1 MDNGTHTLFG
11 AAFAKTKLGRL
22 YRLAPLSLLLGA
34 NLPDTDIVITFFGGK
49 DSYLIHHRG
58 ITHSLL
64 GVVVEAL
71 LLAGV
76 MRWFERWRARSAA
89 GDPAR
94 PAPLTAPDTPNAPA
108 NWSAYLWPAFVGL
121 LSHPLLDSL
130 NNFGVRPWLPFAET
144 RYFGDLVFIV
154 DPWLWLVFGGA
165 ALLSGRRTGLGTAAW
180 LALAAAA
187 SVVIFRSERSPVH
200 LKVAWPCALALLTL
214 LRATGVG
221 LRSPSAPLV
230 AGALLTAL
238 YLGGLEVCART
249 AVSNF
254 MTEARNS
261 PPIRVDGELVTPRFV
276 MRSPAV
282 ANPFCWSICYEIF
295 DEVRWRIVSLDGSS
309 MKIAQRN
316 EVEIP
321 TNLSDPRVQRAMSLP
336 AAAAWRYFV
345 RVPTAWVETAADGGE
360 HVFLSDARYQWGR
373 GLSWCVVEIDLSK
386 AAGAA
391 DGDSGKT
398 R

>member
-1 MDNGTHTLFG
+1 
-11 AAFAKTKLGRL
+11 
-22 YRLAPLSLLLGA
+22 
-34 NLPDTDIVITFFGGK
+34 
-49 DSYLIHHRG
+49 
-58 ITHSLL
+58 
-64 GVVVEAL
+64 
-71 LLAGV
+71 
-76 MRWFERWRARSAA
+76 
-89 GDPAR
+89 
-94 PAPLTAPDTPNAPA
+94 
-108 NWSAYLWPAFVGL
+108 
-121 LSHPLLDSL
+121 
-130 NNFGVRPWLPFAET
+130 
-144 RYFGDLVFIV
+144 
-154 DPWLWLVFGGA
+154 
-165 ALLSGRRTGLGTAAW
+165 
-180 LALAAAA
+180 
-187 SVVIFRSERSPVH
+187 
-200 LKVAWPCALALLTL
+200 
-214 LRATGVG
+214 
-221 LRSPSAPLV
+221 V

-254 MTEARNS
+254 MAEARSS

-276 MRSPAV
+276 MRSPTV

-295 DEVRWRIVSLDGSS
+295 DEVRWRIVSIDGSS
-309 MKIAQRN
+309 TKIAQRT

>member
-11 AAFAKTKLGRL
+11 AALAKTKLGRL
-22 YRLAPLSLLLGA
+22 HRLAPLSLLLGA
-34 NLPDTDIVITFFGGK
+34 NLPDSDIVITFFGGK

-71 LLAGV
+71 LLAAV
-76 MRWFERWRARSAA
+76 MRFAERRA
-89 GDPAR
+89 PAR
-94 PAPLTAPDTPNAPA
+94 FT
-108 NWSAYLWPAFVGL
+108 AYLWPALAGL
-121 LSHPLLDSL
+121 FSHPLLDSL

-187 SVVIFRSERSPVH
+187 SVVIYRSERTPVH
-200 LKVAWPCALALLTL
+200 LKFAWPCALALLTL

-221 LRSPSAPLV
+221 LRSPRAPLV
-230 AGALLTAL
+230 AGALLTTL

-254 MTEARNS
+254 MAEARSS

-276 MRSPAV
+276 MRSPTV

-295 DEVRWRIVSLDGSS
+295 DEVRWRIVSIDGSS
-309 MKIAQRN
+309 TKIAQRT

-321 TNLSDPRVQRAMSLP
+321 TNLSDPRVQRAISLP